1 MVLWELKY
9 RFNRINEEKWQKKFI
24 MLLFCLE
31 IKLFITHKPGK
42 WYCSEFAV
50 SLLRRPN
57 NPTSTFLTYKS
68 CLLSAF
74 SLFIWSL
81 MNLLKYLTFDH
92 RLWFLG
98 KPECSLRHCWFY
110 LNLQKRVFSQQKHL
124 RRRRLCVFEKLHL
137 TEISKDLICY
147 FSFLLNFYI
156 QRVKKKKKKLYV
168 CDKLNLNLNIN
179 TRTWLKIFISQFY
192 YKSL

>member
-1 MVLWELKY
+1 MRK
-9 RFNRINEEKWQKKFI
+9 NDKKKLI

-57 NPTSTFLTYKS
+57 NPTYIFDLQELFAVSIQFIYLVSDEFVEIFDFWSQTLVSWQTWVQFETLLILFEPPEKS
-68 CLLSAF
+68 FFSAETSEKKETLCLWE
-74 SLFIWSL
+74 I
-81 MNLLKYLTFDH
+81 TFD
-92 RLWFLG
+92 RDFKRSYLLFFLSF
-98 KPECSLRHCWFY
+98 KFLYSE
-110 LNLQKRVFSQQKHL
+110 SQ
-124 RRRRLCVFEKLHL
+124 
-137 TEISKDLICY
+137 
-147 FSFLLNFYI
+147 
-156 QRVKKKKKKLYV
+156 KKKKKLYV